1 MPSISFR
8 RIFRRIKYVF
18 LFRGMSWKYES
29 CQDCG
34 HCFRLVWS
42 VKDYIWRAVT
52 GDKDG
57 GLENI
62 LCLDCF
68 VDRATK
74 KGVAIKEEDFD
85 IEIFLP
91 E

>member
-1 MPSISFR
+1 MIKLVIKRFIRRFKYIFMFR
-8 RIFRRIKYVF
+8 S
-18 LFRGMSWKYES
+18 LSWKYES
-29 CQDCG
+29 CRDCG

-42 VKDYIWRAVT
+42 VNDEVWNEVMGN
-52 GDKDG
+52 GDG
-57 GLENI
+57 I

-68 VDRATK
+68 VER
-74 KGVAIKEEDFD
+74 AIKKNVKLSKDNFN